1 MTQFV
6 FSNNINTTLATA
18 ISASSTS
25 ITLASAANLP
35 ASIPTGYY
43 LALTLNDSATR
54 QNFEIVYAIPQTIT
68 GSTLNV
74 IRAQEGTTALS
85 WLVGDFLYS
94 PPTAG
99 QMQSFG
105 AAGVTSFNARS
116 GAVTLTSSDVTTA
129 LGYTPFNEAGGT
141 IGGNTSVTGTVQ
153 ATSTFY
159 TDGTTAILAA
169 GPASTG
175 AAGTVYLKPDGYGS
189 TVGQATVTHTG
200 VLTSNPTA
208 SSPATGAGTFGF
220 VSSGAFGGGYTWIN
234 GSATWGAYVDASNSL
249 VFGFSATGGALTP
262 VFKITSGGNLVALG
276 TIQGGTAP

>member
-6 FSNNINTTLATA
+6 FANNINTTLATA
-18 ISASSTS
+18 ISPSSTS

-35 ASIPTGYY
+35 ATIPAGEY
-43 LALTLNDSATR
+43 LVLTLNDAATL
-54 QNFEIVYAIPQTIT
+54 QNFEIVYATAVS
-68 GSTLNV
+68 GATLTV
-74 IRAQEGTTALS
+74 LRAQESTTALS
-85 WLVGDFLYS
+85 WLVGDKVYS

-105 AAGVTSFNARS
+105 AAGVTSFNTRS

-129 LGYTPFNEAGGT
+129 LTYTPFNEAGGT

-159 TDGTTAILAA
+159 TNGTTAILAA
-169 GPASTG
+169 GPTSTG
-175 AAGTVYLKPDGYGS
+175 AGGTVYLKPNGYGS
-189 TVGQATVTHTG
+189 TVGQTTVSATG
-200 VLTSNPTA
+200 VATSNPTA
-208 SSPATGAGTFGF
+208 SNPSTGAQTFGF
-220 VSSGAFGGGYTWIN
+220 LADGSFGGGYGMVN
-234 GSATWGAYVDASNSL
+234 GSATWGWYVDASNSM
-249 VFGFSATGGALTP
+249 VFGYSATGGALTP

>member
-43 LALTLNDSATR
+43 LALTLNDAATR

-68 GSTLNV
+68 GSTLTV

-105 AAGVTSFNARS
+105 AAGVTSFNTRS
-116 GAVTLTSSDVTTA
+116 GAVTLISSDVTTA
-129 LGYTPFNEAGGT
+129 LGYTPFDEAGGT
-141 IGGNTSVTGTVQ
+141 IGGDTSVTGKLDV
-153 ATSTFY
+153 TSTFY
-159 TDGTTAILAA
+159 TSGTTAILAP

-175 AAGTVYLKPDGYGS
+175 VAGTVYLKPNGYGS
-189 TVGQATVTHTG
+189 TVGQTTVSATG
-200 VLTSNPTA
+200 VVTSNPTA
-208 SSPATGAGTFGF
+208 SNPSTGAQTFGF
-220 VSSGAFGGGYTWIN
+220 LADGSFGGGYGMVN
-234 GSATWGAYVDASNSL
+234 GSATWGWYVDASNSM
-249 VFGFSATGGALTP
+249 VFGYSATGGALTP
-262 VFKITSGGNLVALG
+262 VFKITSGGDLVALG